1 MEERY
6 REAIEAASQCLSEVI
21 LRDMETL
28 LENGH
33 RLDGLVKEILRW
45 VGLAVMHALYGAL
58 CTYLV
63 RKATR
68 CGLTVQ
74 SRAMVCFKTLFGD
87 VEVES
92 PYLWD
97 AESGASAR
105 PMKEVLGIAGKQY
118 SESLQ
123 RALVDFGSEKSFARA
138 ALRFKEHYGF
148 EVGRTTLRNLT
159 LQAARS
165 SERYVDS
172 VLFDTS
178 ACSDPSLAHRPRAAA
193 LLVEL
198 DGCEIRTGVMMTAA
212 EAGMSDRSPQDI
224 VRQER
229 WRDVRTGLVGPLGTK
244 QRLYVC
250 RLGSYREVC
259 NQLYA
264 AACGQGLTS
273 RTDVVIP
280 GDGAPGLREALQVPF
295 PKAQYILDRPHLK
308 SHFYETATEL
318 GIDESER
325 AAWVSSHM
333 KRLWNGNIRAVLKK
347 LRTQQKDKANERL
360 RRLIDYVERFKDC
373 VHYGAYKA
381 RGWPLGS
388 GEVESAHRYVPQER
402 LKIAGACW
410 HPDNVNPMLA
420 LRVIRANHWW
430 DDFWQWRLRQKQV
443 KAAA

>member
-6 REAIEAASQCLSEVI
+6 REAIDAASRCLSEA
-21 LRDMETL
+21 LLSEMETL
-28 LENGH
+28 LENGL
-33 RLDGLVKEILRW
+33 RLDGLVKELLRW
-45 VGLAVMHALYGAL
+45 VGLAVMSALYRAL

-68 CGLTVQ
+68 RGLTVQ
-74 SRAMVCFKTLFGD
+74 SRARVCFKTLFGD
-87 VEVES
+87 IEVES

-97 AESGASAR
+97 PKSGASAR
-105 PMKEVLGIAGKQY
+105 PMKEVLGIAGSHS

-138 ALRFKEHYGF
+138 AMRFKEHYGF

-159 LQAARS
+159 LQAAS
-165 SERYVDS
+165 ESERYVD
-172 VLFDTS
+172 LTL
-178 ACSDPSLAHRPRAAA
+178 SDASTCYGQPLAERPGVAA

-198 DGCEIRTGVMMTAA
+198 DGCEIRTGVMMSAA
-212 EAGMSDRSPQDI
+212 EAGVSDRSPHDR
-224 VRQER
+224 VRREN
-229 WRDVRTGLVGPLGTK
+229 WRDVRTGLVGPLGSK

-250 RLGSYREVC
+250 RLDAYGEVC
-259 NQLYA
+259 DQLFG
-264 AACGQGLTS
+264 AACLQGLTS
-273 RTDVVIP
+273 RTQVVVP
-280 GDGAPGLREALQVPF
+280 GDGAHGLREALMVPF
-295 PKAQYILDRPHLK
+295 PKLQYILDRPHLK

-318 GIDESER
+318 GIEEDKR
-325 AAWVSSHM
+325 ADWVSSHM
-333 KRLWNGNIRAVLKK
+333 KRLWQGEARSVLKK
-347 LRTQQKDKANERL
+347 LRKQHQDEPNERL
-360 RRLIDYVERFKDC
+360 RRLLDYVERFKDC

-381 RGWPLGS
+381 RAWPLGS

-430 DDFWQWRLRQKQV
+430 DDFWQWRLRQKQRRAV
-443 KAAA
+443 A